1 MTIKKSSQQK
11 LIDQAERFAA
21 GCSRSRLEL
30 RLVDE
35 IHRLNAVI
43 ANLKDDIEWERNH

>member
-1 MTIKKSSQQK
+1 MSGERKSSQQK
-11 LIDQAERFAA
+11 LIESAERFAA

-35 IHRLNAVI
+35 IHRLNKII
-43 ANLKDDIEWERNH
+43 ADLVRNG

>member
-1 MTIKKSSQQK
+1 MSERKTSQQK
-11 LIDQAERFAA
+11 LIEKAEQFAG

-35 IHRLNAVI
+35 IHRLNRI
-43 ANLKDDIEWERNH
+43 IEELRRGDDA